1 MERFSIILAL
11 NPEGIKNYF
20 RNQKLDFYFIFK
32 IKLFRYYEMREKD
45 VVKFGYSTREYVLL
59 HEKTDTSE
67 VHESSSEDEPSE
79 SEDEEK

>member
-1 MERFSIILAL
+1 
-11 NPEGIKNYF
+11 
-20 RNQKLDFYFIFK
+20 
-32 IKLFRYYEMREKD
+32 MREKD

-67 VHESSSEDEPSE
+67 VHESSSEDEATE